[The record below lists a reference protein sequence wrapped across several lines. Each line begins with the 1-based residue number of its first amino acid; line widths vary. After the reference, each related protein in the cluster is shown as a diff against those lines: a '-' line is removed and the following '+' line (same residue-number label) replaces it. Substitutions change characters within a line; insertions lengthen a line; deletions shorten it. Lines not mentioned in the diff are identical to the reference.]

1 MRDPYDALGVSRS
14 ASDEEIKQAYRRLVK
29 ESHPDL
35 NPGDPVLEQR
45 FKEVTSA
52 YDLLRDR
59 EKRERFDR
67 GEIDAEGQ
75 PRAAWNHAR
84 RGRRP
89 NSRKGFSA
97 QDIFEDIF
105 GRGGF
110 KTRGADLSYTLAVDF
125 LEAVNGTRKRLV
137 LTDGREID
145 VTVPPGTD
153 DRQTLR
159 LKGQGTA
166 GMGGGEPGDAYVEV
180 RVEPHPHFRRDG
192 ANVHLDVP
200 VSLKEAVLGASI
212 AVPTVGGRVN
222 VKVPAGANTGTV
234 LRLRGKGVQGRG
246 GNAAGDLYVTL
257 KVVLPDPLDAAL
269 TDFVRGWTP
278 KGQTDPRKKA
288 GLT

>member
-14 ASDEEIKQAYRRLVK
+14 SSDEEIKQAYRRLVK
-29 ESHPDL
+29 QSHPDL
-35 NPGDPVLEQR
+35 NPGDPVQEQR
-45 FKEVTSA
+45 FKEVSSA
-52 YDLLRDR
+52 YDLLRDK

-75 PRAAWNHAR
+75 TRAAWNHSR
-84 RGRRP
+84 RARRP
-89 NSRKGFSA
+89 NGRKGFNA
-97 QDIFEDIF
+97 HDIFEDMF

-110 KTRGADLSYTLAVDF
+110 KTRGADLSYTLTVDF

-166 GMGGGEPGDAYVEV
+166 GMGGGDPGDAYVEI
-180 RVEPHPHFRRDG
+180 RTAPHPHFRREG
-192 ANVHLDVP
+192 ANIHLDVP
-200 VSLKEAVLGASI
+200 VTLKEAVLGASI

-234 LRLRGKGVQGRG
+234 LRLRGKGVPGRG
-246 GNAAGDLYVTL
+246 GTAAGDLYVAV
-257 KVVLPDPLDAAL
+257 KVVLPDPPDAAL
-269 TDFVRGWTP
+269 SDFVRSWTP
-278 KGQTDPRKKA
+278 KSEADPRKKA
-288 GLT
+288 GLG

>member
-14 ASDEEIKQAYRRLVK
+14 ASDDEIKQAYRRLVK

-45 FKEVTSA
+45 FKEVSSA
-52 YDLLRDR
+52 YVLLKDR

-67 GEIDAEGQ
+67 GEIDADGQ
-75 PRAAWNHAR
+75 PRAAWSHAR
-84 RGRRP
+84 RSRRP
-89 NSRKGFSA
+89 NGRRGFNA
-97 QDIFEDIF
+97 HDIFEDIF

-110 KTRGADLSYTLAVDF
+110 KTRGADLSYTLAVNF

-159 LKGQGTA
+159 LKGQGTP
-166 GMGGGEPGDAYVEV
+166 GMGGGEPGDAYVEI

-192 ANVHLDVP
+192 THLHLEVP
-200 VSLKEAVLGASI
+200 VTLKEAVLGASI

-234 LRLRGKGVQGRG
+234 LRLRGKGVPGRG
-246 GNAAGDLYVTL
+246 GNAAGDLYVTVS
-257 KVVLPDPLDAAL
+257 VVLPDPPDAAL
-269 TDFVRGWTP
+269 ADFVGSWTP
-278 KGQTDPRKKA
+278 KSQTDPRKKA
-288 GLT
+288 GLA